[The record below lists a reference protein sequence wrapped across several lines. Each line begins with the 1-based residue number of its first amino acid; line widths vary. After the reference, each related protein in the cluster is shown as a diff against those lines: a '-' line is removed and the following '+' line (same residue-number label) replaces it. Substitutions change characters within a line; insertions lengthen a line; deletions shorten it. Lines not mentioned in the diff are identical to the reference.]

1 MRGSVSLRV
10 YYLAAFAAGGLYLPF
25 FPRWLEARGMRG
37 IELGVIAA
45 AAPAMGVL
53 APVAIGTA
61 ADALGLRGGLLQVA
75 CAGAL
80 VSWGSLTLAAAF
92 GAPLGFGTLLVAALA
107 FALFRSPM
115 TLIADVT
122 ALEGARSAGTSY
134 GRLRLWGSVGFG
146 GAVLLAGRFVD
157 PTRRETFPVVTTAT
171 LVAALLAS
179 LRIPSRAELPK
190 RGDRRGAL
198 ELLAAPDF
206 RTFLAAAFLGQCAH
220 AGYDLCFTL
229 HLLDL
234 GVPTATIGVA
244 WALGTACEV
253 ALMALTGPAFRAF
266 PPALLLAFALGSAS
280 LRWAALATVRSPT
293 ALLALQPLHALSF
306 GLMWLSAV
314 NFTAQR
320 ASPRSLGAAQGLLVT
335 AFGSGSVCGMIFWGP
350 AYQRGGGGLVFASTA
365 CVAACAA
372 GLATLLACTRGRAAA
387 SAWAPP
393 EEHVE
398 RADPS

>member
-1 MRGSVSLRV
+1 MRGSVSLRA

-37 IELGVIAA
+37 IQLGVVAA

-53 APVAIGTA
+53 APTAIGA
-61 ADALGLRGGLLQVA
+61 MADALGLRGGLLRVA

-80 VSWGSLTLAAAF
+80 VSWGSLTLAAAC
-92 GAPLGFGTLLVAALA
+92 GAPLGFGTLLVAAVA

-146 GAVLLAGRFVD
+146 GSVVVAARFVD
-157 PTRRETFPVVTTAT
+157 PTRLLTFPIVTTAA
-171 LVAALLAS
+171 LAAALLAS
-179 LRIPSRAELPK
+179 LRIPSRVELPD

-198 ELLAAPDF
+198 EMLAAPDF
-206 RTFLAAAFLGQCAH
+206 RTFLGAAFLGQCAH

-234 GVPTATIGVA
+234 GVPTATVGVA
-244 WALGTACEV
+244 WAVGTACEV
-253 ALMALTGPAFRAF
+253 ALMALAGSAFRAF
-266 PPALLLAFALGSAS
+266 PPALLLAFALASAS
-280 LRWAALATVRSPT
+280 LRWAALATVRSPST
-293 ALLALQPLHALSF
+293 LLAIQPLHALSF

-320 ASPRSLGAAQGLLVT
+320 APPRALGAAQGLLVT
-335 AFGSGSVCGMIFWGP
+335 AFGAGSVCGMILWGP
-350 AYQRGGGGLVFASTA
+350 AYQHGGGRLVFASTA

-372 GLATLLACTRGRAAA
+372 ACATVLNLTLSPDRRRRG
-387 SAWAPP
+387 PI
-393 EEHVE
+393 E
-398 RADPS
+398 RS

>member
-37 IELGVIAA
+37 IELGLIAA

-53 APVAIGTA
+53 APAAIGTL
-61 ADALGLRGGLLQVA
+61 ADAVGLRGGLLQVA

-80 VSWGSLTLAAAF
+80 VSWGSLTLAAAC
-92 GAPLGFGTLLVAALA
+92 GAPLGFATLLVAALA

-122 ALEGARSAGTSY
+122 ALEAARSAGTSY
-134 GRLRLWGSVGFG
+134 GRMRLWGSLGFA
-146 GAVLLAGRFVD
+146 GAVLLGGRFVD
-157 PTRRETFPVVTTAT
+157 PARLVTFPVVTTAT
-171 LVAALLAS
+171 LFAALLAS
-179 LRIPSRAELPK
+179 LPIPSRAELPH
-190 RGDRRGAL
+190 RGNRRGAL
-198 ELLAAPDF
+198 ELLAVPDF

-229 HLLDL
+229 HLVDL

-244 WALGTACEV
+244 WAVGTACEV
-253 ALMALTGPAFRAF
+253 ALMALAGPAFRAF

-280 LRWAALATVRSPT
+280 LRWAALATVRSPS

-314 NFTAQR
+314 NFAAQR
-320 ASPRSLGAAQGLLVT
+320 ASPGSLGAAQGLLVT
-335 AFGSGSVCGMIFWGP
+335 AFGSGSVCGMILWGP
-350 AYQRGGGGLVFASTA
+350 AYQRGGGPLVFASTA

-372 GLATLLACTRGRAAA
+372 ALATVLAFARGRAATNRA
-387 SAWAPP
+387 ALP
-393 EEHVE
+393 EDSVE
-398 RADPS
+398 TSDLS